1 FPSGASKRKGT
12 GLKQELALRLEAVKK
27 QVEAVH
33 FATEVAYTLPTH
45 VGVMAHELEMERRGQ
60 LHLLTHMAYFP
71 TRSLD
76 DLKAW
81 LDTTNKK

>member
-1 FPSGASKRKGT
+1 PKGT
-12 GLKQELALRLEAVKK
+12 GFKRELSLRLEAVRK

-45 VGVMAHELEMERRGQ
+45 VGVMAHDHEQERRGQ

-71 TRSLD
+71 ARSLD
-76 DLKAW
+76 DLKDW